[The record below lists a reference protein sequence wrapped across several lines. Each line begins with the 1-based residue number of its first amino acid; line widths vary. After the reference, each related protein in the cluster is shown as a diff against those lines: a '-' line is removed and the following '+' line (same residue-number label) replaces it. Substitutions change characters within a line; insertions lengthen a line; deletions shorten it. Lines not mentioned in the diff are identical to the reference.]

1 MQNQKGFTLIELMIV
16 IAIVGILAAIALP
29 AYNNYIAKSQ
39 VTEAVSLAGGFKTQ
53 VGLFVTEEGKCPIN
67 TIGGTDLTDKAG
79 QYVQTVI
86 LGGENTDCTIVI
98 NMANSANSKVN
109 TGVITFTAQTT
120 TGGNTEPSGSEVR
133 TGLDT
138 EGTGVTKWTCN
149 SNLPT
154 RFLPKSCTG
163 SQLAG

>member
-67 TIGGTDLTDKAG
+67 TIGGETLTDKAG
-79 QYVQTVI
+79 QYVQKVV

-109 TGVITFTAQTT
+109 TGVITFTALTT
-120 TGGNTEPSGSEVR
+120 TGTGDNTDSASEVR

-138 EGTGVTKWTCN
+138 EGTGVTKWTCS

-154 RFLPKSCTG
+154 KFLPKSCTSTG
-163 SQLAG
+163 TP